1 MNYQT
6 RAFQISFLLHSLIV
20 VLIVIGST
28 YIAQHKKEIVLDFD
42 LQKPVPDVERV
53 ETPVPA
59 PSVEK
64 KFASPAVRQNV
75 QEKEPSPSRPPEES
89 PRPSSIPETPPVV
102 KLPETRNQE
111 TSPVGQGTT
120 DTAKAVKEGT
130 PGTVTMAREGTGM
143 NPGVGNANGGKEAVV
158 TKYLNENFAY
168 IRDRILKN
176 VSYPDTA
183 RRKGWEGKVVLS
195 FVIMA
200 NGSVKAFKII
210 QSSGFTVLDKSAIE
224 TVRDTAPFP
233 RPPGEAQLVIPITYQ
248 LE

>member
-6 RAFQISFLLHSLIV
+6 RAFQLSFLLHS
-20 VLIVIGST
+20 VLIILAVIGST
-28 YIAQHKKEIVLDFD
+28 YIGQHKKEIILDFD
-42 LQKPVPDVERV
+42 LQKPVPAIKRV
-53 ETPVPA
+53 GMPA
-59 PSVEK
+59 PAPFVEK
-64 KFASPAVRQNV
+64 KFTSSAIRQNV
-75 QEKEPSPSRPPEES
+75 TEKEAFHQPKES
-89 PRPSSIPETPPVV
+89 PQPSSIPETPPVV
-102 KLPETRNQE
+102 KLPETRNLE
-111 TSPVGQGTT
+111 TSPVGQGTA
-120 DTAKAVKEGT
+120 DTGKAVQEGT
-130 PGTVTMAREGTGM
+130 PGTVTTAREGTGT
-143 NPGVGNANGGKEAVV
+143 NPSIGSAHGGKEAVV

>member
-6 RAFQISFLLHSLIV
+6 RAFQISFLLHSLII
-20 VLIVIGST
+20 VLVVIGST
-28 YIAQHKKEIVLDFD
+28 YIGQHKKEIILDFD
-42 LQKPVPDVERV
+42 LQKPVPDIKRI
-53 ETPVPA
+53 ETPAPA
-59 PSVEK
+59 PSVEE

-75 QEKEPSPSRPPEES
+75 KEKELSPSRPPEET
-89 PRPSSIPETPPVV
+89 PRLSSIPEIPPVV
-102 KLPETRNQE
+102 KLPETRNLE
-111 TSPVGQGTT
+111 TSPIGQRTT
-120 DTAKAVKEGT
+120 DTGKAVKEGT
-130 PGTVTMAREGTGM
+130 SGTVGTAGEGTGT
-143 NPGVGNANGGKEAVV
+143 NPGIGSANGGKEAVV

-176 VSYPDTA
+176 VSYPDAA

-200 NGSVKAFKII
+200 NGSVKTFKII
-210 QSSGFTVLDKSAIE
+210 QSSGYSLLDRNAVE

-233 RPPGEAQLVIPITYQ
+233 RPPGEAQLVIPITYH

>member
-1 MNYQT
+1 M
-6 RAFQISFLLHSLIV
+6 
-20 VLIVIGST
+20 
-28 YIAQHKKEIVLDFD
+28 
-42 LQKPVPDVERV
+42 
-53 ETPVPA
+53 
-59 PSVEK
+59 
-64 KFASPAVRQNV
+64 
-75 QEKEPSPSRPPEES
+75 
-89 PRPSSIPETPPVV
+89 
-102 KLPETRNQE
+102 
-111 TSPVGQGTT
+111 
-120 DTAKAVKEGT
+120 
-130 PGTVTMAREGTGM
+130 
-143 NPGVGNANGGKEAVV
+143 